1 LKSTKNTVIV
11 PELRKST
18 S

>member
-1 LKSTKNTVIV
+1 MKSTKNTVIV
-11 PELRKST
+11 PKLRKST